1 MSTAQIPNDATPIPD
16 DDDNGGR
23 TLIDGPPA
31 ASLIAAGI
39 GALTLGLFV
48 TLAEASTGVA
58 DWLQWN
64 DRVGPLSGKTILAVI
79 VYFGSFL
86 ILGVLWRGKTFAL
99 RPILIGAGVLVLLGL
114 LFTFPPIF
122 QAFASD

>member
-1 MSTAQIPNDATPIPD
+1 MSELQATETGPT
-16 DDDNGGR
+16 R
-23 TLIDGPPA
+23 IDGPPA
-31 ASLIAAGI
+31 ASLIAAGV
-39 GALTLGLFV
+39 GAAVLGLFV
-48 TLAEASTGVA
+48 TLAEASTDIK

-79 VYFGSFL
+79 AHFGTFAV
-86 ILGVLWRGKTFAL
+86 LGFLWRGKSFAL
-99 RPILIGAGVLVLLGL
+99 RSILIAVGVLVVLGL

>member
-1 MSTAQIPNDATPIPD
+1 MSTTQTSAETDVGPA
-16 DDDNGGR
+16 R
-23 TLIDGPPA
+23 IDGAPA

-39 GALTLGLFV
+39 SAVTLGLFI
-48 TLAEASTGVA
+48 TLAEASTGIK

-79 VYFGSFL
+79 AYFASFAVF
-86 ILGVLWRGKTFAL
+86 GFLWKGRSFAL
-99 RPILIGAGVLVLLGL
+99 RSIVVAAGILVALGL

-122 QAFASD
+122 QAFASG

>member
-1 MSTAQIPNDATPIPD
+1 MSTTQTPADTDEGPA
-16 DDDNGGR
+16 R
-23 TLIDGPPA
+23 IDGAPA

-39 GALTLGLFV
+39 GAVTLGVFI
-48 TLAEASTGVA
+48 TLAEASTGIK

-79 VYFGSFL
+79 AYLASFVIFGFL
-86 ILGVLWRGKTFAL
+86 WKDRSFAL
-99 RPILIGAGVLVLLGL
+99 KPIVVVAGILVALGL

-122 QAFASD
+122 QAFASG

>member
-1 MSTAQIPNDATPIPD
+1 MSEKQTSDAPT
-16 DDDNGGR
+16 R
-23 TLIDGPPA
+23 IDGPPA
-31 ASLIAAGI
+31 ASLIAAGV
-39 GALTLGLFV
+39 GAVVLGLFV
-48 TLAEASTGVA
+48 TLAEASTDIK

-79 VYFGSFL
+79 AYFGAFAV
-86 ILGVLWRGKTFAL
+86 LGFLWRGKSFAL
-99 RPILIGAGVLVLLGL
+99 RSILIVAGVLVLLGL

>member
-1 MSTAQIPNDATPIPD
+1 MSTTPIPNDVTGTAIEADSGPTQ
-16 DDDNGGR
+16 
-23 TLIDGPPA
+23 IDGPPA

-39 GALTLGLFV
+39 GAVTLGLFV
-48 TLAEASTGVA
+48 TLAEASTGIK

-64 DRVGPLSGKTILAVI
+64 DRVGPLSGKTILAV
-79 VYFGSFL
+79 VAYFGSFL
-86 ILGVLWRGKTFAL
+86 LLGLLWRGKTFRL
-99 RPILIGAGVLVLLGL
+99 RLILIVAGVLVLLGL

>member
-1 MSTAQIPNDATPIPD
+1 MSTTPIPTD
-16 DDDNGGR
+16 TTPVAEEGQNGR

-39 GALTLGLFV
+39 GAVTLGLFV
-48 TLAEASTGVA
+48 TLAEASTGVK

-79 VYFGSFL
+79 AYFASFL
-86 ILGVLWRGKTFAL
+86 LLGLLWRGKTFPL
-99 RPILIGAGVLVLLGL
+99 RTILTVAGVLVLLGL